1 MTVNGYFDRRN
12 GAIDMLRGLT
22 MFLMVFVND
31 LWTVG
36 NVPAWIKHTQAMQ
49 DGMGLSDIVF
59 PMFLFAVGLSIPY
72 ALELRFAKGQSGE
85 GILGHVISR
94 TLALLLMGVFIVN
107 SEGSIA
113 PLGGYGK
120 GLYWVLMVIGFFLV
134 WNQYPKDFKL
144 RKWLQV
150 LGIVILA
157 FLAITFRDGE
167 GGYFKSSWWGILGL
181 IGWSYLF
188 CAVAWMLSRKKPWFI
203 AILWLTVAV
212 LNMLTT
218 GLRDGSHLI
227 DGENFISDFAGAI
240 NIDNGSSVLMVLGGM
255 LTTLFGRGLSEKKNS
270 VRIGIGVGAAIVL
283 ALLGWATHKFWI
295 TSKIIGTL
303 PWCLY
308 VSAIS
313 VAAYTLLRCLEN
325 RNWTGWFKPLS
336 PAGTATL
343 TVYMMPYL
351 FYALWVTFSP
361 AMPAWLGGGIGLLKC
376 ALFSMLCIAAA
387 WLLGKAGLKL
397 KI

>member
-1 MTVNGYFDRRN
+1 MTDTGYFDRRN
-12 GAIDMLRGLT
+12 GAIDMFRGLT

-36 NVPAWIKHTQAMQ
+36 GVPTWIKHTQALQ

-72 ALELRFAKGQSGE
+72 ALERRFARGQSGE
-85 GILGHVISR
+85 GILGHILSR
-94 TLALLLMGVFIVN
+94 TLALILMGVFMVN
-107 SEGSIA
+107 SEGSFA

-120 GLYWVLMVIGFFLV
+120 GLYWVLMILGFFLI
-134 WNQYPKDFKL
+134 WNQYPKEFKPK
-144 RKWLQV
+144 KWLQIAGVVV
-150 LGIVILA
+150 LV
-157 FLAITFRDGE
+157 FLALTFRDGE

-203 AILWLTVAV
+203 AILWLAV
-212 LNMLTT
+212 FAVNMLTT

-255 LTTLFGRGLSEKKNS
+255 LTTLFGRGLYEKKDS
-270 VRIGIGVGAAIVL
+270 ARIGTGVVAAIVL
-283 ALLGWATHKFWI
+283 ALMGWGTHKFWI
-295 TSKIIGTL
+295 TSKIIGTM

-313 VAAYTLLRCLEN
+313 VAFYTLLRCLEN
-325 RNWTGWFKPLS
+325 RNWTGWFKPLR

-361 AMPAWLGGGIGLLKC
+361 TMPTWLSGGIGLLKC
-376 ALFSMLCIAAA
+376 ALFSMLCIGTA

-397 KI
+397 KV